1 MPEPGD
7 PQALNQYSYVL
18 NNPLRYNDPSGHCPW
33 CIGAAIGA
41 VVGAVVGAATAAVPQ
56 MIQNVRDGRPLTA
69 NIDPGEVGKAAVAG
83 AVAGAVV
90 GGTLGWGASALGLV
104 GAGEGG
110 TALVSSATVMEAGAT
125 AEAAATAACADGD
138 CTNEI
143 TALTNAAKEVVDA
156 ACADGDCTNE
166 INTGTN
172 VVYQYVENGVT
183 RYVGI
188 TNDFVRRAG
197 EHLRTRGWTI
207 EPIQGLERLSRSDA
221 RAVEQVLIEHYGL
234 ENLYNRIN
242 SIAVGNPIY
251 QGAVQRGTEILKR
264 IGFLEE

>member
-1 MPEPGD
+1 M
-7 PQALNQYSYVL
+7 
-18 NNPLRYNDPSGHCPW
+18 
-33 CIGAAIGA
+33 
-41 VVGAVVGAATAAVPQ
+41 
-56 MIQNVRDGRPLTA
+56 
-69 NIDPGEVGKAAVAG
+69 AG

-110 TALVSSATVMEAGAT
+110 TALVSSATAMEAGAT
-125 AEAAATAACADGD
+125 AKAAVT
-138 CTNEI
+138 
-143 TALTNAAKEVVDA
+143 A

-172 VVYQYVENGVT
+172 VVYRYVENGVT

-197 EHLRTRGWTI
+197 EHLRTRGWKI
-207 EPIQGLERLSRSDA
+207 VPIRGLEHLSRSDA

-242 SIAVGNPIY
+242 SIAVGNPTY